1 MALDLVLASQ
11 GGICTSLTPVAVY
24 SLIKVGESL
33 QISRKCGNKPKFYKA
48 QLKMPPPGDL
58 EKPGPNFLPGYPA
71 GFDMASQEDT
81 REGDAKAQLLAEA
94 FQEEGLDAGYW
105 LPKAS
110 QILGIKCREAL
121 QHLQYKDYLRLECE
135 VRHLWEK
142 KALQKLLKITDDKR
156 TAKELQKKHL
166 EKTKLRHKVAK
177 QALKDLK
184 EMPNSHSQ
192 DAVREKAETLWQAME
207 IPKEFWPPREKPL
220 ADTLEGIQKQLE
232 QQELSAGRRENIPDT
247 KVLRWASGGLA
258 LQGIYR
264 TSRPEDVLA
273 KREQLLRVPEG
284 LQLIDPEQGSL
295 LERKEFSSSA
305 AESTFT
311 KSMEQL
317 GFSMSISAKA
327 SFLGINLGSG
337 VDQSTSS
344 ESQDT
349 HQSRSE
355 QSYFCTTMYQYIPL
369 ASCYFQRHQLLLS
382 DVALQELQDME
393 QLLSF
398 TQEDKAALLDRC
410 ERFFSRFGSH
420 VNQGPLHFGGIFWWK
435 ASTVGFQAEQREEM
449 KRQTCEALNSFVGAS
464 WGSFGASAAG
474 ALDVSKSSSNASIL
488 GRARESSHTAIQLSV
503 VNTGGPPDTAS
514 LPQWKTGL
522 VSDNT
527 TWCVIDRGFEL
538 IPVWDII
545 LYNHRGDF
553 KFVGQM
559 SRALRNAYKQLTNQ
573 SVGIIFGKEIEI
585 AVQEARDFMR
595 TVKAWE
601 VTVDERKLLMLMEL
615 KDDLNAKTRN
625 PSVWIN
631 VCLSDKALQD
641 FLVNTVRSCQE
652 SPPENTSSIK
662 VMLRSLLDPHIYSVK
677 DFPEASF
684 IIKWIFQTEHALPRP
699 LEVSE
704 LRELIQ
710 TLKQMKEH
718 IHAVT
723 YAPGSSASAIHEAKI
738 EATMSSSL
746 AISSFL
752 QSLQEQAQKDMEL
765 LVLLIATSTGY
776 QVESSTFQHLLGH
789 PEIQYMAKE
798 MEVALEEYV
807 NLKEQDADR
816 AEAFLLL
823 TGLTVTPERQEL
835 SPEQKRER
843 LVFMEDHME
852 GLWSPRIKNL
862 LQNHS
867 GDEDWERLERDLHSL
882 ISGCLDD
889 KCDQQRMQNIVSDL
903 KDTFPTPEPSSQSQ
917 SKSDSGQSK
926 ANETIANQEFLQLLK
941 RLGLESH
948 YPRKMEMGVF
958 HTICKTSL
966 QDSQPSKD
974 TELPLYYLQKL
985 LTVDYQVRYLTC
997 WDDSNPKLAP
1007 LPQTKAIE
1015 HQQSD
1020 SFEQFF
1026 DDLEEAAPEHAN
1038 REGPVHP
1045 MDLQMAIF
1053 HCADDFLRQTLAT
1066 KLAFCQLALP
1076 LLVPN
1081 PCTSDIEFPLYALSQ
1096 IQRSWKEAGK
1106 SGKQA
1111 GTRNYTNKL
1120 IFQAQTPIVSFI
1132 RIGSSASS
1140 SKSQLL
1146 NALLSRRKHDTFFH
1160 RHCRGS
1166 TREHLLMEG
1175 VVEIAWYCPRGSPDD
1190 TFECCVAFCN
1200 LHGDARDH
1208 GAQLQFLQEISAV
1221 NVALVSDSE
1230 HMDSRGKELLQGL
1243 WQSQRPLVCLLTEK
1257 ENIAAR
1263 QASKNIKIGIKNRN
1277 EAELMDQL
1285 TKTIGN
1291 LLEGSNVRFS
1301 LEACMDKAHQHGFVV
1316 DADQP
1321 ACVTAKAKAKELVD
1335 LLKKEKLSEIK
1346 SQLLPLQGKL
1356 WYQWCKK
1363 DKELTRLQEKR
1374 NKSIEHH
1381 RSQIENEKKAIRRKQ
1396 LDQAFPL
1403 NPLMKSFLGFLQAQ
1417 PADTKKYFLQ
1427 WMKVFMDELSC
1438 GRLEELRRDYHEVWS
1453 EILARKKGIINP
1465 RMNSEFLS
1473 RLDALSDEIN
1483 NSSIGLEHL
1492 LREVGQIYEA
1502 LDSMKTKNYNF
1513 FKLPKIA
1520 AELMVSGYPVELMDG
1535 DASYLP
1541 LRWVGAI
1548 FDRLIER
1555 LGDKRVFVLS
1565 VLGIQSTGKSTL
1577 LNAMFGLQFNVSA
1590 GRCTRGAFMQLIP
1603 VGEEL
1608 QQDLGF
1614 DFVLVVDT
1622 EGLRAIEVAN
1632 KQSLNH
1638 DNELATFVIGV
1649 GNLTVINIF
1658 GENPSEMQDV
1668 LQIAVQAFLR
1678 MKKVNL
1684 SPGCLFVH
1692 QNVGEAT
1699 AKEKNMEGQ
1708 RRLQEK
1714 LDEMTVVAAQ
1724 QEFCDISSFSDVIGF
1739 DVNTHIHYF
1748 AHLWEG
1754 NPPMAPP
1761 NPTYSQNVQQLK
1773 SKILQAAQQQS
1784 QRSILRLS
1792 GLKDRIGDLWNALLN
1807 ENFVFSFKNSLEIA
1821 AYRKLESA
1829 FCQWTWR
1836 LRSHILDVQMRLENK
1851 IRNGDLQNVTREQL
1865 EGLVQETSDGI
1876 EKEVEKYFREDKDH
1890 EILVQWKSSTELKLK
1905 ELKETLLHET
1915 KKKCENLLELQK
1927 EQSKLHARKLQ
1938 YEDELLRRSR
1948 ELAVTVKGKSLSERE
1963 LRDNFTL
1970 LWNKWIAEVSNAAP
1984 PPERVNIDAE
1994 IEDALLEHFKEPGF
2008 PERMRSFHKGRGFS
2022 FDMKKH
2028 IMKTKY
2034 YRYLPDRWSISNADV
2049 INMQHITDNIIASV
2063 RANIDKKEQ
2072 EKRDYSRSFIHE
2084 ILNEVQEGVNS
2095 VPSDAKCTFNREY
2108 SIELSL
2114 YLCKMAAERF
2124 KAMREAFQK
2133 ANDPVLYLS
2142 SKREDFFQCFQIS
2155 CQGATSITTF
2165 AGFLCDKIEP
2175 AFRQAVYERT
2185 AKDIAE
2191 DMQGK
2196 LPDFRGNRAN
2206 LEVSILRYLA
2216 EKENFEYFKQYLKF
2230 PKTFFQSYIERRVKS
2245 HCLDESGRLK
2255 KFLDFSLNHL
2265 YQNILSAV
2273 SLSTQTVK
2281 DRKDR
2286 EGKISLW
2293 LDEFC
2298 RELREVISLPRSDLK
2313 GIEHQ
2318 EVTDIEFLSSALADN
2333 LRNLRD
2339 RLMTEFAGADMSSFS
2354 TQPHTILAEH
2364 FSGCWEQCPFCGA
2377 VCTNTMQGHDGDH
2390 QLIFHRPQ
2398 GVNGWRWIGT
2408 GQLIIDICSSLVASN
2423 CHFVIGDEVSYPY
2436 KTYRDAGP
2444 PYSTW
2449 NILPDSSMQ
2458 AYWKWFVSHFKTQL
2472 EALYNQKF
2480 QGRGE
2485 IPEAWRRITKQE
2497 ALSELDKR

>member
-1 MALDLVLASQ
+1 
-11 GGICTSLTPVAVY
+11 
-24 SLIKVGESL
+24 
-33 QISRKCGNKPKFYKA
+33 
-48 QLKMPPPGDL
+48 
-58 EKPGPNFLPGYPA
+58 
-71 GFDMASQEDT
+71 MASQEDT

-94 FQEEGLDAGYW
+94 FQEEGLDPGYW

-121 QHLQYKDYLRLECE
+121 QHLAYEDYLKLECE
-135 VRHLWEK
+135 VRHCWEK
-142 KALQKLLKITDDKR
+142 KALQKLMKITDDK
-156 TAKELQKKHL
+156 TCEELQKHDV
-166 EKTKLRHKVAK
+166 EKTKERQEVAR
-177 QALKDLK
+177 QAMKDLT
-184 EMPNSHSQ
+184 EMLNSRSHSQ
-192 DAVREKAETLWQAME
+192 DAVKEKAETLWQAME
-207 IPKEFWPPREKPL
+207 ILKEFWPPREKPL

-232 QQELSAGRRENIPDT
+232 QQELSAGRRENIPDMEM
-247 KVLRWASGGLA
+247 LRRASGGRA

-284 LQLIDPEQGSL
+284 FQLIDPEQGSL

-317 GFSMSISAKA
+317 GFSMSVSAKA

-337 VDQSTSS
+337 VDQGTSS
-344 ESQDT
+344 QSQDT

-514 LPQWKTGL
+514 FPQWKMGL
-522 VSDNT
+522 LSDNT

-538 IPVWDII
+538 IPVWDVIMR
-545 LYNHRGDF
+545 NHSGDF
-553 KFVGQM
+553 KSVGQM
-559 SRALRNAYKQLTNQ
+559 SRALRDAYKELTNQ
-573 SVGIIFGKEIEI
+573 SVGTTFGEEIEI
-585 AVQEARDFMR
+585 AVQEARDFLG
-595 TVKAWE
+595 TVKTWE
-601 VTVDERKLLMLMEL
+601 VAVDERKLLMLMKL

-641 FLVNTVRSCQE
+641 FLVNTVWSCQE

-684 IIKWIFQTEHALPRP
+684 IMQWIFQTEHALPKSP
-699 LEVSE
+699 KVSE
-704 LRELIQ
+704 LGDLIK

-723 YAPGSSASAIHEAKI
+723 YAPGSSASAIHEAKKK
-738 EATMSSSL
+738 ATLTSSL
-746 AISSFL
+746 AIYSFL

-798 MEVALEEYV
+798 MEVAVEEYV
-807 NLKEQDADR
+807 NLKERDADR

-823 TGLTVTPERQEL
+823 TGLTVTPKRQEL

-843 LVFMEDHME
+843 LDFMEDHMK

-862 LQNHS
+862 LQKHR
-867 GDEDWERLERDLHSL
+867 GDKNWERLEQDLCSL
-882 ISGCLDD
+882 ISGCLDGKWD
-889 KCDQQRMQNIVSDL
+889 EQKMQNIVSDL
-903 KDTFPTPEPSSQSQ
+903 EDTFPTPEPPRQSKPKSDSSQS
-917 SKSDSGQSK
+917 KP
-926 ANETIANQEFLQLLK
+926 NEAIANQAFLQLLK

-948 YPRKMEMGVF
+948 YPRKMGMGDF

-997 WDDSNPKLAP
+997 WDDSNPKFAP
-1007 LPQTKAIE
+1007 VPQTTEQKDQ
-1015 HQQSD
+1015 HSD
-1020 SFEQFF
+1020 SFENFL
-1026 DDLEEAAPEHAN
+1026 DNLTKAAPEHAS
-1038 REGPVHP
+1038 RDGHVHP

-1081 PCTSDIEFPLYALSQ
+1081 PCTLHIEFPLYALSQ

-1111 GTRNYTNKL
+1111 GTRNYNNKL

-1166 TREHLLMEG
+1166 TRERLLMEG

-1221 NVALVSDSE
+1221 NVALVSDLE

-1257 ENIAAR
+1257 ENIASG
-1263 QASKNIKIGIKNRN
+1263 QGSKNLTIGIKNRN

-1285 TKTIGN
+1285 TETIGN
-1291 LLEGSNVRFS
+1291 LLEGSNPHFS
-1301 LEACMDKAHQHGFVV
+1301 LDTCVDKARQHGFIV

-1363 DKELTRLQEKR
+1363 DKELTRLQEKG

-1381 RSQIENEKKAIRRKQ
+1381 RSQIESEKKAIREKQ

-1403 NPLMKSFLGFLQAQ
+1403 NPLMKSFLSFLQAK

-1438 GRLEELRRDYHEVWS
+1438 GRLEELRRDYHELWS
-1453 EILARKKGIINP
+1453 EILAQKKNKEKTSVNAQCL
-1465 RMNSEFLS
+1465 RH
-1473 RLDALSDEIN
+1473 LDALSDEISD
-1483 NSSIGLEHL
+1483 SSISLGHL

-1502 LDSMKTKNYNF
+1502 LESVKTNIYNSV
-1513 FKLPKIA
+1513 KLPEVA
-1520 AELMVSGYPVELMDG
+1520 AELMVSGYAMELMDG

-1548 FDRLIER
+1548 FDSLIER

-1684 SPGCLFVH
+1684 SPSCLFVH

-1699 AKEKNMEGQ
+1699 AKEQNMEGQ

-1724 QEFCDISSFSDVIGF
+1724 QEFCDISSFGDVIGF
-1739 DVNTHIHYF
+1739 DVKTHIHYF

-1773 SKILQAAQQQS
+1773 SKILQAAKDS
-1784 QRSILRLS
+1784 QGSILRLS
-1792 GLKDRIGDLWNALLN
+1792 GLKVRIADLWNALLN

-1829 FCQWTWR
+1829 FSQWTWR

-1865 EGLVQETSDGI
+1865 EGLVQETSDAI
-1876 EKEVEKYFREDKDH
+1876 EKEVEKYFREDNDH
-1890 EILVQWKSSTELKLK
+1890 ETVVQWKSSTELKLK

-1927 EQSKLHARKLQ
+1927 EQRKLDARKLQ

-1970 LWNKWIAEVSNAAP
+1970 LWNEWIAEVSNAAP

-1994 IEDALLEHFKEPGF
+1994 IEDVLLEQFKEPGF
-2008 PERMRSFHKGRGFS
+2008 HERIRSFHKGRGFS
-2022 FDMKKH
+2022 FDKEKH
-2028 IMKTKY
+2028 ITKKKY
-2034 YRYLPDRWSISNADV
+2034 FGIIPDPRSISNADV
-2049 INMQHITDNIIASV
+2049 INFQHITDNITASV
-2063 RANIDKKEQ
+2063 NANIDKKEQ

-2084 ILNEVQEGVNS
+2084 ILNEVQDGVNS

-2124 KAMREAFQK
+2124 KAMHEAFQK
-2133 ANDPVLYLS
+2133 ANDPVVYLS

-2175 AFRQAVYERT
+2175 ALRQAVYERT

-2191 DMQGK
+2191 DMQGRF
-2196 LPDFRGNRAN
+2196 PDFRGNRAT

-2216 EKENFEYFKQYLKF
+2216 EEENFEYFKQYLMF
-2230 PKTFFQSYIERRVKS
+2230 PKEFFQRYIERRVKS
-2245 HCLDESGRLK
+2245 HCLDGSRRLE
-2255 KFLDFSLNHL
+2255 KFLDSSLNL
-2265 YQNILSAV
+2265 LFGNILSAV
-2273 SLSTQTVK
+2273 SLSTLTVK

-2286 EGKISLW
+2286 EDKVSLW

-2318 EVTDIEFLSSALADN
+2318 EVTDIEFLSSVMAEAVEDLGK
-2333 LRNLRD
+2333 
-2339 RLMTEFAGADMSSFS
+2339 RLKKEFAGADMSSFS

-2390 QLIFHRPQ
+2390 QLIFHRPEALA
-2398 GVNGWRWIGT
+2398 GWRWHGT
-2408 GQLIIDICSSLVASN
+2408 DHLSIDICSSDVASD
-2423 CHFVIGDEVSYPY
+2423 CSFVIDGNVSIPF

-2449 NILPDSSMQ
+2449 NILPDPSMQ
-2458 AYWKWFVSHFKTQL
+2458 AYWKWFVSHFQTEL
-2472 EALYNQKF
+2472 EALYNRKF
-2480 QGRGE
+2480 QGKGE

-2497 ALSELDKR
+2497 ALAELERH

>member
-1 MALDLVLASQ
+1 
-11 GGICTSLTPVAVY
+11 
-24 SLIKVGESL
+24 
-33 QISRKCGNKPKFYKA
+33 
-48 QLKMPPPGDL
+48 
-58 EKPGPNFLPGYPA
+58 
-71 GFDMASQEDT
+71 MASQEDT
-81 REGDAKAQLLAEA
+81 QEGDAKAQLAKA
-94 FQEEGLDAGYW
+94 FQKEGLDAGYW
-105 LPKAS
+105 VPKVL
-110 QILGIKCREAL
+110 QNLGIKCREAL
-121 QHLQYKDYLRLECE
+121 QHLEYKDYLKLECAA
-135 VRHLWEK
+135 RHPWEK
-142 KALQKLLKITDDKR
+142 KALQKLLKIKDDK
-156 TAKELQKKHL
+156 TTTEEVQKEHL
-166 EKTKLRHKVAK
+166 EKTKQRQEVAK
-177 QALKDLK
+177 QALNDLT
-184 EMPNSHSQ
+184 EMLKSHSQ
-192 DAVREKAETLWQAME
+192 DALREKAETLWKAME
-207 IPKEFWPPREKPL
+207 IPKEFWPSPKKPL
-220 ADTLEGIQKQLE
+220 ADMLESIHKQLE
-232 QQELSAGRRENIPDT
+232 QQELSAGRTEHIPDT
-247 KVLRWASGGLA
+247 EVLSRASGGLA

-284 LQLIDPEQGSL
+284 FQLSGPEQGSL

-305 AESTFT
+305 AESNFT

-317 GFSMSISAKA
+317 GFSISVSAKA
-327 SFLGINLGSG
+327 AFWVVCLESG
-337 VDQSTSS
+337 VNHSSSSQS
-344 ESQDT
+344 QNI
-349 HQSRSE
+349 HQSHSE
-355 QSYFCTTMYQYIPL
+355 QSYFCTTKYQYIPL
-369 ASCYFQRHQLLLS
+369 ASCYFQRHQLRLS
-382 DVALQELQDME
+382 DAALQELQDME

-398 TQEDKAALLDRC
+398 TEEEDSPTLLKMC
-410 ERFFSRFGSH
+410 ENFFNRFGSH
-420 VNQGPLHFGGIFWWK
+420 INQGPLHFGGIFWWK
-435 ASTVGFQAEQREEM
+435 ASTEGFRAEQREEM
-449 KRQTCEALNSFVGAS
+449 KRQTSEALNNFVRAS
-464 WGSFGASAAG
+464 WGGFGASVG
-474 ALDVSKSSSNASIL
+474 GTLDVSKSSSKASIQ
-488 GRARESSHTAIQLSV
+488 GRAGESSHTAIQLYV

-538 IPVWDII
+538 IPVWDVIRC
-545 LYNHRGDF
+545 NHSRDF
-553 KFVGQM
+553 KSVSQM
-559 SRALRNAYKQLTNQ
+559 SRALRAAYKALTNQ
-573 SVGIIFGKEIEI
+573 SVGTIFGEELDS
-585 AVQEARDFMR
+585 AVQEARDFMA
-595 TVKAWE
+595 TVKSWE

-615 KDDLNAKTRN
+615 KEGLHAKTKN

-631 VCLSDKALQD
+631 VCLSDKGLQD

-652 SPPENTSSIK
+652 SPPENTTSIK

-684 IIKWIFQTEHALPRP
+684 IMQWIFQTEQQLPRP
-699 LEVSE
+699 PKVSE
-704 LRELIQ
+704 LEELIK
-710 TLKQMKEH
+710 TLQQMKEH

-723 YAPGSSASAIHEAKI
+723 YAPGSSASAVHEAKI
-738 EATMSSSL
+738 EATLTTSL
-746 AISSFL
+746 AIYSLL
-752 QSLQEQAQKDMEL
+752 QSLQERAEKDMEL

-776 QVESSTFQHLLGH
+776 DVESSAFPHLLGH

-798 MEVALEEYV
+798 MEAAHEEYV

-816 AEAFLLL
+816 AEASLLL
-823 TGLTVTPERQEL
+823 TGLSVTPESQEL

-843 LVFMEDHME
+843 LVFMEDHMQ
-852 GLWSPRIKNL
+852 GLWSTRIKNL
-862 LQNHS
+862 LQKHS
-867 GDEDWERLERDLHSL
+867 GGEDWERLEQDLHSL
-882 ISGCLDD
+882 IRGCLDEKWD
-889 KCDQQRMQNIVSDL
+889 EQRVENILRDMEE
-903 KDTFPTPEPSSQSQ
+903 TFPPPELPSQSQ
-917 SKSDSGQSK
+917 SKSNGSESQ
-926 ANETIANQEFLQLLK
+926 ANEAIANQEFLQLLK
-941 RLGLESH
+941 RLGLKSH
-948 YPRKMEMGVF
+948 YPRKMGMGNF
-958 HTICKTSL
+958 RTICKTSL

-974 TELPLYYLQKL
+974 KELPFYFLQKL

-997 WDDSNPKLAP
+997 WDENNAGLAAV
-1007 LPQTKAIE
+1007 PQMTE
-1015 HQQSD
+1015 QEDEPSD
-1020 SFEQFF
+1020 SFENFLDNF
-1026 DDLEEAAPEHAN
+1026 TEAVPEPGS
-1038 REGPVHP
+1038 RDSRVHP

-1053 HCADDFLRQTLAT
+1053 HCADDFLRQSLAT

-1081 PCTSDIEFPLYALSQ
+1081 PCTSQIEFPLYALSQ
-1096 IQRSWKEAGK
+1096 IQRSWKEADK

-1111 GTRNYTNKL
+1111 RTKSYNNKL
-1120 IFQAQTPIVSFI
+1120 IFQVQTPIVSFI

-1146 NALLSRRKHDTFFH
+1146 NALLSKRKHDTFFH

-1166 TREHLLMEG
+1166 TRERLLMEG
-1175 VVEIAWYCPRGSPDD
+1175 VVEITWYCPRGSPDD

-1230 HMDSRGKELLQGL
+1230 HMDNRGKKLLQGL
-1243 WQSQRPLVCLLTEK
+1243 WQSQSPLVCLLTEK
-1257 ENIAAR
+1257 ENVAAG
-1263 QASKNIKIGIKNRN
+1263 QASKNITIGIKNRN
-1277 EAELMDQL
+1277 EAELMVQL

-1291 LLEGSNVRFS
+1291 LLEGSNPCFS
-1301 LEACMDKAHQHGFVV
+1301 LDACLDKAHQHGFIV

-1321 ACVTAKAKAKELVD
+1321 ACVTAKAKAKKLVE

-1381 RSQIENEKKAIRRKQ
+1381 RSQIEYEKKALRRKQ
-1396 LDQAFPL
+1396 LEQAFPL

-1417 PADTKKYFLQ
+1417 PADTKKYFLH

-1438 GRLEELRRDYHEVWS
+1438 GRLEELRRDYHELWS
-1453 EILARKKGIINP
+1453 EVLARKKSKKKP
-1465 RMNSEFLS
+1465 SMEAQLQS
-1473 RLDALSDEIN
+1473 RLNALSDEIN
-1483 NSSIGLEHL
+1483 DSSIGLEHV

-1502 LDSMKTKNYNF
+1502 LQLMKTKNYNF
-1513 FKLPKIA
+1513 VKLPEIA
-1520 AELMVSGYPVELMDG
+1520 ADLMVSGYPVELMDG

-1548 FDRLIER
+1548 FDSLIER

-1622 EGLRAIEVAN
+1622 EGLRAIEMAN
-1632 KQSLNH
+1632 KHSLNH
-1638 DNELATFVIGV
+1638 DNELATFVIGI

-1684 SPGCLFVH
+1684 SPSCLFVH

-1699 AKEKNMEGQ
+1699 AKEQNMEGQ

-1773 SKILQAAQQQS
+1773 SKILQAAQKQS

-1792 GLKDRIGDLWNALLN
+1792 NLKVRIGDLWNALLN

-1829 FCQWTWR
+1829 FSQWTWR
-1836 LRSHILDVQMRLENK
+1836 LRSHVLDMQMRLDNK
-1851 IRNGDLQNVTREQL
+1851 IRNGDLQNVTREYL
-1865 EGLVQETSDGI
+1865 EGQVQETSDAI
-1876 EKEVEKYFREDKDH
+1876 EKEVEKYFREDKDR
-1890 EILVQWKSSTELKLK
+1890 ETLVQWKSSTELKLK
-1905 ELKETLLHET
+1905 ELKEALLLET
-1915 KKKCENLLELQK
+1915 KKKCENLIELQK
-1927 EQSKLHARKLQ
+1927 EQSKLDARKVQ

-1948 ELAVTVKGKSLSERE
+1948 ELAVTLKGKSLSERE
-1963 LRDNFTL
+1963 LKDSFTSV
-1970 LWNKWIAEVSNAAP
+1970 WNNWIAEVSRAGCPQEPVDIN
-1984 PPERVNIDAE
+1984 AE
-1994 IEDALLEHFKEPGF
+1994 IEDVLLEHFKEPGLHD
-2008 PERMRSFHKGRGFS
+2008 RIRSSPKGRGFS
-2022 FDMKKH
+2022 FDTEKHVMKK
-2028 IMKTKY
+2028 KY
-2034 YRYLPDRWSISNADV
+2034 FGFFQDPRSISNADV
-2049 INMQHITDNIIASV
+2049 ISLQHITDSIIACV

-2072 EKRDYSRSFIHE
+2072 EKRDYSRNFIHE

-2095 VPSDAKCTFNREY
+2095 IPSNAKCTFNREY
-2108 SIELSL
+2108 SIDLSL
-2114 YLCKMAAERF
+2114 YLCRMAAERF
-2124 KAMREAFQK
+2124 KVMHEAFQK
-2133 ANDPVLYLS
+2133 ANDPVVYLN
-2142 SKREDFFQCFQIS
+2142 SKRENFFQCFQIS

-2165 AGFLCDKIEP
+2165 AVFLCDKIEP
-2175 AFRQAVYERT
+2175 ALHRAVYERT
-2185 AKDIAE
+2185 AKAIAE

-2196 LPDFRGNRAN
+2196 FPDFQSNRAN
-2206 LEVSILRYLA
+2206 LEVSLLRYLA
-2216 EKENFEYFKQYLKF
+2216 EQENFEYFKEYLRF
-2230 PKTFFQSYIERRVKS
+2230 PKQFCQSYTETRVRS
-2245 HCLDESGRLK
+2245 YCLDGNRRLE
-2255 KFLDFSLNHL
+2255 KFLDSSLNLL
-2265 YQNILSAV
+2265 YGNILKAV
-2273 SLSTQTVK
+2273 SFSTQIVK

-2286 EGKISLW
+2286 EDKVSLW
-2293 LDEFC
+2293 LDEIC
-2298 RELREVISLPRSDLK
+2298 RELTEVINLPRSDLK

-2318 EVTDIEFLSSALADN
+2318 EVTDIEFLSSVMAEALDDLKN
-2333 LRNLRD
+2333 RLRK
-2339 RLMTEFAGADMSSFS
+2339 EFADADMSSFAR
-2354 TQPHTILAEH
+2354 QPHTILAEH

-2377 VCTNTMQGHDGDH
+2377 VCTNTMRNHDGDH
-2390 QLIFHRPQ
+2390 QLVFHRPQ
-2398 GVNGWRWIGT
+2398 ALT
-2408 GQLIIDICSSLVASN
+2408 GFKWHETNYLVIDICSSLVASD
-2423 CHFVIGDEVSYPY
+2423 CQFRFDGGPWFPY
-2436 KTYRDAGP
+2436 KTYRNAGP
-2444 PYSTW
+2444 PVSTW

-2458 AYWKWFVSHFKTQL
+2458 AYWKWFVSHFRTQL
-2472 EALYNQKF
+2472 EALYNGKF
-2480 QGRGE
+2480 QGKGE
-2485 IPEAWRRITKQE
+2485 IPEAWQRVTKQE

>member
-1 MALDLVLASQ
+1 
-11 GGICTSLTPVAVY
+11 
-24 SLIKVGESL
+24 
-33 QISRKCGNKPKFYKA
+33 
-48 QLKMPPPGDL
+48 
-58 EKPGPNFLPGYPA
+58 
-71 GFDMASQEDT
+71 MASQEDT
-81 REGDAKAQLLAEA
+81 QEGDAKAQLLAEA
-94 FQEEGLDAGYW
+94 FQKEGLDAGYW
-105 LPKAS
+105 LPKVS

-121 QHLQYKDYLRLECE
+121 QHLEYKDYLRLECE
-135 VRHLWEK
+135 VKQPWEK
-142 KALQKLLKITDDKR
+142 KALLKLLKISDDK
-156 TAKELQKKHL
+156 TCEELQTQTS
-166 EKTKLRHKVAK
+166 EKMKQRQEVAK
-177 QALKDLK
+177 RALKDLT
-184 EMPNSHSQ
+184 EMLKSQSHSQ
-192 DAVREKAETLWQAME
+192 DAVRQKAETLWQAME
-207 IPKEFWPPREKPL
+207 IPKEFWPPPEKPL
-220 ADTLEGIQKQLE
+220 ADMLESIQKQLE
-232 QQELSAGRRENIPDT
+232 QQELSAVRRENIPDT
-247 KVLRWASGGLA
+247 EVLRRASGGLA

-264 TSRPEDVLA
+264 TSRAEDVLA
-273 KREQLLRVPEG
+273 KREQLLKVPEG
-284 LQLIDPEQGSL
+284 FQLTGPEQGSL

-305 AESTFT
+305 AESTFI

-317 GFSMSISAKA
+317 GFSMSVSAKA
-327 SFLGINLGSG
+327 AFWGSSLGAG
-337 VDQSTSS
+337 VDYSS
-344 ESQDT
+344 SSQSQDT
-349 HQSRSE
+349 HQSHSE
-355 QSYFCTTMYQYIPL
+355 QSYFCSTKYQYIPL

-382 DVALQELQDME
+382 DAALQELQDME

-398 TQEDKAALLDRC
+398 TQEDKAPLLDRC

-435 ASTVGFQAEQREEM
+435 ALTEGFRAEQREEM
-449 KRQTCEALNSFVGAS
+449 KRQTCEALNAFVGAS
-464 WGSFGASAAG
+464 WSGFGASVAG
-474 ALDVSKSSSNASIL
+474 GLDVSKSSSKASVL
-488 GRARESSHTAIQLSV
+488 ERAGDSSHTAIQLYV

-522 VSDNT
+522 VSNNT

-538 IPVWDII
+538 IPVWDVI
-545 LYNHRGDF
+545 LCNHRGDF
-553 KFVGQM
+553 KSVGQM
-559 SRALRNAYKQLTNQ
+559 STALMTAYKELTNQ
-573 SVGIIFGKEIEI
+573 SIGTIFGKEIEI
-585 AVQEARDFMR
+585 AVQEARDFMG
-595 TVKAWE
+595 TLKNWE
-601 VTVDERKLLMLMEL
+601 VTVDEGKLLMLMEL
-615 KDDLNAKTRN
+615 KDHLNAKTRN

-677 DFPEASF
+677 DFPEASS
-684 IIKWIFQTEHALPRP
+684 IMQWIFQTEHVLPRP
-699 LEVSE
+699 PKVSE
-704 LRELIQ
+704 LGELIK
-710 TLKQMKEH
+710 TLQQMKEH

-723 YAPGSSASAIHEAKI
+723 YAPGSSASAVHDAKI
-738 EATMSSSL
+738 EATQSSSL
-746 AISSFL
+746 AIYSLL
-752 QSLQEQAQKDMEL
+752 QSLQERAQRDMEL

-798 MEVALEEYV
+798 MEAAHEEYV

-823 TGLTVTPERQEL
+823 TGLTVTPESQEL
-835 SPEQKRER
+835 SLEQKRER
-843 LVFMEDHME
+843 LVFMEDHMK

-862 LQNHS
+862 LQKHG
-867 GDEDWERLERDLHSL
+867 GDEDWERLERDLRSL
-882 ISGCLDD
+882 ISGCLDEKWD
-889 KCDQQRMQNIVSDL
+889 EQRMQNILTDL
-903 KDTFPTPEPSSQSQ
+903 EDTFPTPEPPSPSQSKTDSSQSKP
-917 SKSDSGQSK
+917 SEAR
-926 ANETIANQEFLQLLK
+926 ANPEFLQLLK

-948 YPRKMEMGVF
+948 YPRKMGMGDF
-958 HTICKTSL
+958 HTIFKTSL
-966 QDSQPSKD
+966 EDSQPSKD
-974 TELPLYYLQKL
+974 KELPLYFLQKL

-997 WDDSNPKLAP
+997 WDDSNPGLAP
-1007 LPQTKAIE
+1007 DSETTEQE
-1015 HQQSD
+1015 DESSE
-1020 SFEQFF
+1020 SFENFL
-1026 DDLEEAAPEHAN
+1026 DNLTETGPEHGS
-1038 REGPVHP
+1038 RDSHVHP

-1081 PCTSDIEFPLYALSQ
+1081 PCTSHIEFPLYALSQ
-1096 IQRSWKEAGK
+1096 IQRSWKEVEK
-1106 SGKQA
+1106 SGNQS
-1111 GTRNYTNKL
+1111 GTKSYKKL

-1146 NALLSRRKHDTFFH
+1146 NALLSKRKHDTFFH
-1160 RHCRGS
+1160 RQCRGS
-1166 TREHLLMEG
+1166 TTDHLLMEG

-1208 GAQLQFLQEISAV
+1208 GAQLQFLQEVSAV

-1230 HMDSRGKELLQGL
+1230 HMDNRGKELLQSL

-1257 ENIAAR
+1257 ENIAAGR
-1263 QASKNIKIGIKNRN
+1263 SSKNIKIGMKNRN

-1285 TKTIGN
+1285 TKKIGN
-1291 LLEGSNVRFS
+1291 LLEVSNPCFS
-1301 LEACMDKAHQHGFVV
+1301 LDACVDKARQHGFIV
-1316 DADQP
+1316 DVDKP
-1321 ACVTAKAKAKELVD
+1321 TCVTAKAKAKELVD

-1396 LDQAFPL
+1396 LEQAFPL
-1403 NPLMKSFLGFLQAQ
+1403 NPLMKSFLVFLQTQ
-1417 PADTKKYFLQ
+1417 PADTKKYFLH
-1427 WMKVFMDELSC
+1427 WMKVFMSELSC
-1438 GRLEELRRDYHEVWS
+1438 GRLEELRRDYHKLWS
-1453 EILARKKGIINP
+1453 EMLEGKKSKGKTSGNDELK
-1465 RMNSEFLS
+1465 R
-1473 RLDALSDEIN
+1473 RLDSISDELN
-1483 NSSIGLEHL
+1483 DSSISLEHL

-1502 LDSMKTKNYNF
+1502 LDLMNSKNESLV
-1513 FKLPKIA
+1513 KLPEIA
-1520 AELMVSGYPVELMDG
+1520 AELMVLGYPVELMDG

-1548 FDRLIER
+1548 FDSLIER

-1577 LNAMFGLQFNVSA
+1577 LNAMFGLQFNVGA

-1603 VGEEL
+1603 VGQEL

-1622 EGLRAIEVAN
+1622 EGLRAIEMAN

-1684 SPGCLFVH
+1684 SPSCLFVH
-1692 QNVGEAT
+1692 QNVGEIT
-1699 AKEKNMEGQ
+1699 AKEQNMEGQ

-1714 LDEMTVVAAQ
+1714 LDEMTVAAAQ

-1739 DVNTHIHYF
+1739 DVKTHIDYF

-1773 SKILQAAQQQS
+1773 CKILQTAQKQS

-1792 GLKDRIGDLWNALLN
+1792 SLKDRIGDLWNALLN

-1829 FCQWTWR
+1829 FSQWTWK
-1836 LRSHILDVQMRLENK
+1836 LRSHILDLQMRLDNK
-1851 IRNGDLQNVTREQL
+1851 IRNGDMQNVTIKHL
-1865 EGLVQETSDGI
+1865 EGQIQKTSDAI
-1876 EKEVEKYFREDKDH
+1876 EKEVEKYFEEGKDS
-1890 EILVQWKSSTELKLK
+1890 ETLVQWKSSTELKLK
-1905 ELKETLLHET
+1905 ELKETLIKET
-1915 KKKCENLLELQK
+1915 KKKCENLIELQK
-1927 EQSKLHARKLQ
+1927 EQRKLDTRKLE
-1938 YEDELLRRSR
+1938 YEDDLLRRSR
-1948 ELAVTVKGKSLSERE
+1948 ELAVSLKGKSLSERE
-1963 LRDNFTL
+1963 LKDNFTSV
-1970 LWNKWIAEVSNAAP
+1970 WNKWIAEVSRAAR
-1984 PPERVNIDAE
+1984 PPERVDIDAE
-1994 IEDALLEHFKEPGF
+1994 IEDVLLEHFKEPGF
-2008 PERMRSFHKGRGFS
+2008 SERIRSFPKCRGFS
-2022 FDMKKH
+2022 FDIEKH
-2028 IMKTKY
+2028 IMKKKY
-2034 YRYLPDRWSISNADV
+2034 FGIIPLPWSISNADV
-2049 INMQHITDNIIASV
+2049 IKFQHITEKIIATV
-2063 RANIDKKEQ
+2063 KANIDKKEK

-2084 ILNEVQEGVNS
+2084 ILNEVQEVVNS
-2095 VPSDAKCTFNREY
+2095 VPNDEKCTFNREY
-2108 SIELSL
+2108 RTDLSL

-2124 KAMREAFQK
+2124 KAMHKAFQK
-2133 ANDPVLYLS
+2133 ANDPVVYLN

-2165 AGFLCDKIEP
+2165 AVFLCDKIET
-2175 AFRQAVYERT
+2175 ALRQAVYERT
-2185 AKDIAE
+2185 ARDIAE

-2196 LPDFRGNRAN
+2196 LPDFSGNRAN
-2206 LEVSILRYLA
+2206 LEVFILRYLA
-2216 EKENFEYFKQYLKF
+2216 EEENFEYFKQYLKF
-2230 PKTFFQSYIERRVKS
+2230 PREFFQSYIETRVKS
-2245 HCLDESGRLK
+2245 HCLNGNRRLEN
-2255 KFLDFSLNHL
+2255 FLTSSLNLL
-2265 YQNILSAV
+2265 YRKILSAV
-2273 SLSTQTVK
+2273 SSSTQIVK

-2286 EGKISLW
+2286 EDKISLW

-2298 RELREVISLPRSDLK
+2298 RELTEVINLPRSDLK

-2318 EVTDIEFLSSALADN
+2318 EVTDIEFLSSAVAKAVED
-2333 LRNLRD
+2333 LRD
-2339 RLMTEFAGADMSSFS
+2339 RLKKKFADADMRSFS
-2354 TQPHTILAEH
+2354 TQPHTILAKH

-2377 VCTNTMQGHDGDH
+2377 VCTNTIQGHDGNH
-2390 QLIFHRPQ
+2390 QLIFHRPRALM
-2398 GVNGWRWIGT
+2398 GTRWHGT
-2408 GQLIIDICSSLVASN
+2408 DYLVTDICSSLVTTDLIFTFDGSKW
-2423 CHFVIGDEVSYPY
+2423 FPY

-2449 NILPDSSMQ
+2449 NILPDSSTQ
-2458 AYWKWFVSHFKTQL
+2458 AYWKWFVSHFRTQL
-2472 EALYNQKF
+2472 EALYNMKF
-2480 QGRGE
+2480 QGKGE
-2485 IPEAWRRITKQE
+2485 IPEAWQRITKEE
-2497 ALSELDKR
+2497 ALSELEKH

>member
-1 MALDLVLASQ
+1 
-11 GGICTSLTPVAVY
+11 
-24 SLIKVGESL
+24 
-33 QISRKCGNKPKFYKA
+33 
-48 QLKMPPPGDL
+48 
-58 EKPGPNFLPGYPA
+58 
-71 GFDMASQEDT
+71 MASQEDT
-81 REGDAKAQLLAEA
+81 QEREEKAQLLAEA
-94 FQEEGLDAGYW
+94 FQKEGLNAGYW
-105 LPKAS
+105 LPKVS
-110 QILGIKCREAL
+110 QILGIECREAL
-121 QHLQYKDYLRLECE
+121 QHLEYEDYLRLECE
-135 VRHLWEK
+135 VRYRWEK
-142 KALQKLLKITDDKR
+142 KALQKLLKITEEKTTTTDM
-156 TAKELQKKHL
+156 QKKHL
-166 EKTKLRHKVAK
+166 ENKKQRQEVAK
-177 QALKDLK
+177 QALKDLT
-184 EMPNSHSQ
+184 EMHNSQSHSQ
-192 DAVREKAETLWQAME
+192 DAVRHKAETLWQAME
-207 IPKEFWPPREKPL
+207 IPKEFWPPPEKPL
-220 ADTLEGIQKQLE
+220 ADMLESMQKQLE
-232 QQELSAGRRENIPDT
+232 QQELSAVRRENIPDT
-247 KVLRWASGGLA
+247 EVLRRASGGLA

-273 KREQLLRVPEG
+273 KREQLLKVPEG
-284 LQLIDPEQGSL
+284 FQLTGPEQGLL
-295 LERKEFSSSA
+295 LEGKEFSSSA

-317 GFSMSISAKA
+317 GFSMSVSAKA
-327 SFLGINLGSG
+327 VSWVTNLGSG
-337 VDQSTSS
+337 KDHSISS
-344 ESQDT
+344 QSQDT
-349 HQSRSE
+349 NQSHSE
-355 QSYFCTTMYQYIPL
+355 QSYFCSTKYQYIPL
-369 ASCYFQRHQLLLS
+369 ASCHFQRHQLLLS
-382 DVALQELQDME
+382 DAALQELQDME

-398 TQEDKAALLDRC
+398 TQEDKALLLDRC

-435 ASTVGFQAEQREEM
+435 ASTEGFRAEQREEIKLQM
-449 KRQTCEALNSFVGAS
+449 SKALNRYVRAS
-464 WGSFGASAAG
+464 RGGFRASAVR
-474 ALDVSKSSSNASIL
+474 ALDVPKSNSKPSVL
-488 GRARESSHTAIQLSV
+488 GRAGESSHTTILLYV

-514 LPQWKTGL
+514 LPQWRTGL

-538 IPVWDII
+538 IPVWEII
-545 LYNHRGDF
+545 LCNHRGDF
-553 KFVGQM
+553 KSVGQM
-559 SRALRNAYKQLTNQ
+559 SRALRAAYKELTNQ
-573 SVGIIFGKEIEI
+573 RVRTTFGEEIEI
-585 AVQEARDFMR
+585 AVQEARDFMG

-631 VCLSDKALQD
+631 MCLSDKALQD
-641 FLVNTVRSCQE
+641 FLVNTVHSCQE

-677 DFPEASF
+677 DFPEASS
-684 IIKWIFQTEHALPRP
+684 IMQWISQTEHALPESP
-699 LEVSE
+699 KVSE
-704 LRELIQ
+704 LGELIK
-710 TLKQMKEH
+710 TLQQMKEH

-723 YAPGSSASAIHEAKI
+723 YAPGSSAYAVHDAKI
-738 EATMSSSL
+738 EATQTSSL
-746 AISSFL
+746 AIYSLL
-752 QSLQEQAQKDMEL
+752 QSLQERAQKDMEL

-776 QVESSTFQHLLGH
+776 QVESSSFQHLLGH

-798 MEVALEEYV
+798 MEAAHEEYV
-807 NLKEQDADR
+807 NLKKQDANR

-835 SPEQKRER
+835 SLEQKRER
-843 LVFMEDHME
+843 LVFMEGHMK
-852 GLWSPRIKNL
+852 GTWSPRIKNL
-862 LQNHS
+862 LQKHS
-867 GDEDWERLERDLHSL
+867 GDEDWERLERDLRSL
-882 ISGCLDD
+882 ISGSLDEKWD
-889 KCDQQRMQNIVSDL
+889 KQRMQNILSDL
-903 KDTFPTPEPSSQSQ
+903 EHSFPTTEPPNQSK
-917 SKSDSGQSK
+917 SKSDSSQSK
-926 ANETIANQEFLQLLK
+926 ANEAIANQEFLQLLK

-948 YPRKMEMGVF
+948 YPRKMGMPNF
-958 HTICKTSL
+958 HTICKTAL
-966 QDSQPSKD
+966 KDTQPSQD
-974 TELPLYYLQKL
+974 TELPCYFLQKL

-997 WDDSNPKLAP
+997 WDKSNPGLAP
-1007 LPQTKAIE
+1007 KPQTREKE
-1015 HQQSD
+1015 DKPSD
-1020 SFEQFF
+1020 PFEEFL
-1026 DDLEEAAPEHAN
+1026 DNLTEAAPEPVSRDGH
-1038 REGPVHP
+1038 VHP

-1081 PCTSDIEFPLYALSQ
+1081 PCTSHIEFPLYALSQ
-1096 IQRSWKEAGK
+1096 IQRTWKEAGK
-1106 SGKQA
+1106 SGNQS
-1111 GTRNYTNKL
+1111 GTKSYNNKL

-1166 TREHLLMEG
+1166 TRERLLMEG

-1190 TFECCVAFCN
+1190 TFECCMAFCN

-1221 NVALVSDSE
+1221 NVALVSDLE
-1230 HMDSRGKELLQGL
+1230 HMDRKKKEILQGL
-1243 WQSQRPLVCLLTEK
+1243 WKSQRPLVCLLTEK
-1257 ENIAAR
+1257 ENVAAGR
-1263 QASKNIKIGIKNRN
+1263 SSKTTVIGIKNRN

-1285 TKTIGN
+1285 TKAIGS
-1291 LLEGSNVRFS
+1291 LLEGSNPCFS
-1301 LEACMDKAHQHGFVV
+1301 LETCVDKARQHGFVV
-1316 DADQP
+1316 DVDQP
-1321 ACVTAKAKAKELVD
+1321 SCLTAKAKAKELVD
-1335 LLKKEKLSEIK
+1335 LLKKNKLSEIK

-1356 WYQWCKK
+1356 WNEWCKK
-1363 DKELTRLQEKR
+1363 DKELTRLQEKG

-1381 RSQIENEKKAIRRKQ
+1381 RSQIENEKKSIRRKQ
-1396 LDQAFPL
+1396 FDQAFPL
-1403 NPLMKSFLGFLQAQ
+1403 NPLMKSFLGFLQTQ

-1427 WMKVFMDELSC
+1427 WMKVFMDKLSC
-1438 GRLEELRRDYHEVWS
+1438 GPLEKLRSDYHEVWF
-1453 EILARKKGIINP
+1453 EIQSRKKSKEKC
-1465 RMNSEFLS
+1465 RVNSDLVS

-1492 LREVGQIYEA
+1492 LREAGQIYEA
-1502 LDSMKTKNYNF
+1502 LQLMKTKNYNF
-1513 FKLPKIA
+1513 SKLPEIA
-1520 AELMVSGYPVELMDG
+1520 AELMVLGYPVELMDG

-1541 LRWVGAI
+1541 LCWVGAI
-1548 FDRLIER
+1548 FDSLIER

-1603 VGEEL
+1603 VGQEL

-1622 EGLRAIEVAN
+1622 EGLRAIEMAN

-1649 GNLTVINIF
+1649 GNLTVINVF

-1684 SPGCLFVH
+1684 SPSCIFVH
-1692 QNVGEAT
+1692 QNVGEIT
-1699 AKEKNMEGQ
+1699 AREQNMEG
-1708 RRLQEK
+1708 RRHFQEK

-1724 QEFCDISSFSDVIGF
+1724 QEFCDVSSFSDVICF
-1739 DVNTHIHYF
+1739 DVNTHILYF
-1748 AHLWEG
+1748 SHLWEG

-1773 SKILQAAQQQS
+1773 SKILQAAQKQL
-1784 QRSILRLS
+1784 QRRILRLS
-1792 GLKDRIGDLWNALLN
+1792 SLKDRIGDLWNALLN

-1829 FCQWTWR
+1829 FSQWTWK
-1836 LRSHILDVQMRLENK
+1836 LRSHVLDVQMRLDNK
-1851 IRNGDLQNVTREQL
+1851 IRNGDLQNVTRKQL
-1865 EGLVQETSDGI
+1865 EGLVQETSDDI
-1876 EKEVEKYFREDKDH
+1876 EKEVEKYFREDQDH

-1905 ELKETLLHET
+1905 ELKETLINET
-1915 KKKCENLLELQK
+1915 KKKCENLIELQK
-1927 EQSKLHARKLQ
+1927 EQRKLDARNLQ

-1948 ELAVTVKGKSLSERE
+1948 ELAVSLKGKSLSERE
-1963 LRDNFTL
+1963 LRDNFTFV
-1970 LWNKWIAEVSNAAP
+1970 WNKWIAEVSRAAP
-1984 PPERVNIDAE
+1984 PPEQVDIDVE
-1994 IEDALLEHFKEPGF
+1994 IEDVLLGHFKEPGF
-2008 PERMRSFHKGRGFS
+2008 HERIRSFSRGRGFS
-2022 FDMKKH
+2022 FDTDKH
-2028 IMKTKY
+2028 ISKTKY
-2034 YRYLPDRWSISNADV
+2034 FGFIPDPRSFFSADV
-2049 INMQHITDNIIASV
+2049 IDFQHITENIIASV
-2063 RANIDKKEQ
+2063 MAGIDKREQ

-2095 VPSDAKCTFNREY
+2095 VPSHAKCTFNREY
-2108 SIELSL
+2108 SIDLSL

-2124 KAMREAFQK
+2124 KAMHEAFLK
-2133 ANDPVLYLS
+2133 ANDPVVYLN
-2142 SKREDFFQCFQIS
+2142 SKREYFFQCFQIS
-2155 CQGATSITTF
+2155 CQGAASVTTF
-2165 AGFLCDKIEP
+2165 AVFLCDKIEP
-2175 AFRQAVYERT
+2175 ALRQAVYERT

-2196 LPDFRGNRAN
+2196 SPDFQGNRAN

-2216 EKENFEYFKQYLKF
+2216 EEENFEYFKQYLKF
-2230 PKTFFQSYIERRVKS
+2230 PKDFFQSYIETRVKS
-2245 HCLDESGRLK
+2245 HCLDGNRRLE
-2255 KFLDFSLNHL
+2255 KFFDSSLNL
-2265 YQNILSAV
+2265 LFRNIWSAV
-2273 SLSTQTVK
+2273 SLSTQIVK

-2286 EGKISLW
+2286 EDKISLW

-2298 RELREVISLPRSDLK
+2298 RELTEVINLPRSDLK

-2318 EVTDIEFLSSALADN
+2318 EVTDIEFLSSAVAKAVED
-2333 LRNLRD
+2333 LRD
-2339 RLMTEFAGADMSSFS
+2339 RLKKKFADADMSSFS

-2398 GVNGWRWIGT
+2398 GVTGWKWIDT
-2408 GQLIIDICSSLVASN
+2408 DHLSIDICSSLVASD
-2423 CHFVIGDEVSYPY
+2423 CEFRYAGSPWIPY

-2444 PYSTW
+2444 PVSTW

-2458 AYWKWFVSHFKTQL
+2458 AYWKWFVSHFRTQL
-2472 EALYNQKF
+2472 EALYNKKF

-2485 IPEAWRRITKQE
+2485 IPEAWQRITKEE
-2497 ALSELDKR
+2497 ALSELEKR

>member
-1 MALDLVLASQ
+1 MALQ
-11 GGICTSLTPVAVY
+11 
-24 SLIKVGESL
+24 
-33 QISRKCGNKPKFYKA
+33 Q
-48 QLKMPPPGDL
+48 
-58 EKPGPNFLPGYPA
+58 
-71 GFDMASQEDT
+71 DT
-81 REGDAKAQLLAEA
+81 QEGDTKAQLLAE
-94 FQEEGLDAGYW
+94 ELEKEGLDAAYW
-105 LPKAS
+105 LPKVM
-110 QILGIKCREAL
+110 QIVGIKCREAL
-121 QHLQYKDYLRLECE
+121 QHLEYKDYIRLECE
-135 VRHLWEK
+135 VQHPWEK
-142 KALQKLLKITDDKR
+142 KALQKLMKITNDKMCE
-156 TAKELQKKHL
+156 ELQKKNS
-166 EKTKLRHKVAK
+166 EKTKQRQEVAK
-177 QALKDLK
+177 QALNDLT
-184 EMPNSHSQ
+184 EMLNSHSHSQ

-207 IPKEFWPPREKPL
+207 IPKEFWPPPKKPL
-220 ADTLEGIQKQLE
+220 ADMLESIQKQLE
-232 QQELSAGRRENIPDT
+232 QQELSAVTMESIPDT
-247 KVLRWASGGLA
+247 ELLQRASGGLA

-264 TSRPEDVLA
+264 SSRPEDVLA

-284 LQLIDPEQGSL
+284 FQLTGLEQGSL

-317 GFSMSISAKA
+317 GFSVSVSAKA
-327 SFLGINLGSG
+327 SFWCVHLGAG
-337 VDQSTSS
+337 VDYSS
-344 ESQDT
+344 SSQSQDT
-349 HQSRSE
+349 HQSCSE
-355 QSYFCTTMYQYIPL
+355 QSYFCTSMYQYIPL
-369 ASCYFQRHQLLLS
+369 ASCYFQRHQLRLS
-382 DVALQELQDME
+382 DAALQELQDME
-393 QLLSF
+393 QLLSV
-398 TQEDKAALLDRC
+398 TQEDKAPLLNRC

-420 VNQGPLHFGGIFWWK
+420 INEGPLHFGGIFWWK
-435 ASTVGFQAEQREEM
+435 ASTEGFRAEHREEM
-449 KRQTCEALNSFVGAS
+449 KQQTSEALNVFVGAS
-464 WGSFGASAAG
+464 WGGFGVSAG
-474 ALDVSKSSSNASIL
+474 ADLDVSKSSSQASVL
-488 GRARESSHTAIQLSV
+488 GRAGESSHTAIRLNV
-503 VNTGGPPDTAS
+503 VNTGGPPDSAS
-514 LPQWKTGL
+514 FHQWKMGL
-522 VSDNT
+522 MSDNR
-527 TWCVIDRGFEL
+527 TWCLIDRGFEL
-538 IPVWDII
+538 IPVWDVI
-545 LYNHRGDF
+545 LYNHSGDF
-553 KFVGQM
+553 KSVGQM
-559 SRALRNAYKQLTNQ
+559 SRALRAAYKELTCQ
-573 SVGIIFGKEIEI
+573 CIGTIFGKEIES
-585 AVQEARDFMR
+585 AVQEARDFLGI
-595 TVKAWE
+595 VKTWE
-601 VTVDERKLLMLMEL
+601 VTVDERKLLMLMEV

-652 SPPENTSSIK
+652 SPPENNSCIK

-684 IIKWIFQTEHALPRP
+684 IMQWIFQTGHPLPRSP
-699 LEVSE
+699 KVSE
-704 LRELIQ
+704 LGELIK
-710 TLKQMKEH
+710 TLQQMKEH

-738 EATMSSSL
+738 EATMTSSL
-746 AISSFL
+746 TIYSLL
-752 QSLQEQAQKDMEL
+752 QSLQEQGQKEMEL

-798 MEVALEEYV
+798 MEAAHEEYV
-807 NLKEQDADR
+807 NLKEQDANR
-816 AEAFLLL
+816 AEASLLL
-823 TGLTVTPERQEL
+823 TGLTVTPESQEL

-843 LVFMEDHME
+843 LVFMEDHMKCS
-852 GLWSPRIKNL
+852 WSTRIKNL
-862 LQNHS
+862 LQKHR
-867 GDEDWERLERDLHSL
+867 GDEDWEKLEHNLHSL
-882 ISGCLDD
+882 ISGCLND
-889 KCDQQRMQNIVSDL
+889 KWDEERMQNILRDME
-903 KDTFPTPEPSSQSQ
+903 DTFPTPELPSQSQ
-917 SKSDSGQSK
+917 SKLDSSQSN
-926 ANETIANQEFLQLLK
+926 ANETTEKKEFLQLLK
-941 RLGLESH
+941 RLGLESR
-948 YPRKMEMGVF
+948 YPRKMGMGDF

-966 QDSQPSKD
+966 QDSQPIQD
-974 TELPLYYLQKL
+974 TELPLYFLQKL
-985 LTVDYQVRYLTC
+985 LTLDYGLRYLTC
-997 WDDSNPKLAP
+997 WDENSPGLAP
-1007 LPQTKAIE
+1007 MSETAEQKDEP
-1015 HQQSD
+1015 SD
-1020 SFEQFF
+1020 FFENFL
-1026 DDLEEAAPEHAN
+1026 DNLKEAATELGGTDGH
-1038 REGPVHP
+1038 VHP

-1081 PCTSDIEFPLYALSQ
+1081 PCTSHIEFPLYALSQ
-1096 IQRSWKEAGK
+1096 IQRSWKEVQK

-1111 GTRNYTNKL
+1111 GGKTYNNIL
-1120 IFQAQTPIVSFI
+1120 IVQAQTPIVSFF

-1166 TREHLLMEG
+1166 TRERLLMEG

-1208 GAQLQFLQEISAV
+1208 GAQLQFLQEISSV
-1221 NVALVSDSE
+1221 NVALVSNLE
-1230 HMDSRGKELLQGL
+1230 HIDSRGKKLLQDL

-1257 ENIAAR
+1257 ENIAAG
-1263 QASKNIKIGIKNRN
+1263 QASKNTTIGIKNRN
-1277 EAELMDQL
+1277 EAELMEQL

-1291 LLEGSNVRFS
+1291 LLKGSNTRFS
-1301 LEACMDKAHQHGFVV
+1301 LDACMDKARQHGFVV

-1381 RSQIENEKKAIRRKQ
+1381 RSQIENEKAELRRKQ
-1396 LDQAFPL
+1396 LEQAFPL
-1403 NPLMKSFLGFLQAQ
+1403 NSLMKSFLVFLQTQ

-1427 WMKVFMDELSC
+1427 WMKVFMSDLSC
-1438 GRLEELRRDYHEVWS
+1438 GRVEELRRDYHSLWS
-1453 EILARKKGIINP
+1453 EILARKKSQEKTSKNAQL
-1465 RMNSEFLS
+1465 LS

-1483 NSSIGLEHL
+1483 DSSISLEHL

-1502 LDSMKTKNYNF
+1502 LELMKTKNYSF
-1513 FKLPKIA
+1513 VKLPEIA
-1520 AELMVSGYPVELMDG
+1520 AELMVMGYPVELMDG

-1548 FDRLIER
+1548 FDSLIER

-1668 LQIAVQAFLR
+1668 LQISVQAFLR

-1684 SPGCLFVH
+1684 SPSCLFVH
-1692 QNVGEAT
+1692 QNVGEIT
-1699 AKEKNMEGQ
+1699 AKEKNMEGR

-1724 QEFCDISSFSDVIGF
+1724 QEFCDVSSFSDVIGF

-1773 SKILQAAQQQS
+1773 SKIFQATQKES
-1784 QRSILRLS
+1784 KRSILRLS
-1792 GLKDRIGDLWNALLN
+1792 SLKDRVGDLWNALLN

-1829 FCQWTWR
+1829 FSQWTWR
-1836 LRSHILDVQMRLENK
+1836 LRSHILDIQRRLDNK
-1851 IRNGDLQNVTREQL
+1851 IRNGDLQTVPREEL
-1865 EGLVQETSDGI
+1865 EGLVQETSDAI
-1876 EKEVEKYFREDKDH
+1876 EKEVEKYFREDKDC
-1890 EILVQWKSSTELKLK
+1890 ETLVQWKLSTELKLK
-1905 ELKETLLHET
+1905 ELKETLLLET
-1915 KKKCENLLELQK
+1915 KKKCENLIELQK
-1927 EQSKLHARKLQ
+1927 EQRKLDARKLE

-1948 ELAVTVKGKSLSERE
+1948 EVAVTLKGKSLSEGE
-1963 LRDNFTL
+1963 LEDNFTL
-1970 LWNKWIAEVSNAAP
+1970 VWNQWIAEVSRDAR
-1984 PPERVNIDAE
+1984 PPEQVDIDTE
-1994 IEDALLEHFKEPGF
+1994 IEDVLLEHFKEPGF
-2008 PERMRSFHKGRGFS
+2008 HERIRSFPKERGFS
-2022 FDMKKH
+2022 FDKEKH
-2028 IMKTKY
+2028 ITKKKY
-2034 YRYLPDRWSISNADV
+2034 FGLISDPRSIANDGVSKLQD
-2049 INMQHITDNIIASV
+2049 ITENIIATV

-2084 ILNEVQEGVNS
+2084 ILNEVRKGVNS
-2095 VPSDAKCTFNREY
+2095 VPSNAKCTFNREY
-2108 SIELSL
+2108 STDLSL

-2124 KAMREAFQK
+2124 KAMHEAFQK
-2133 ANDPVLYLS
+2133 ANDPVVYLR

-2155 CQGATSITTF
+2155 CQGATSITSF
-2165 AGFLCDKIEP
+2165 AGFLCNKIEL
-2175 AFRQAVYERT
+2175 ALRRAIYERT
-2185 AKDIAE
+2185 SKDIAE

-2196 LPDFRGNRAN
+2196 FPDFRGNRAN
-2206 LEVSILRYLA
+2206 LEVSILRHLA
-2216 EKENFEYFKQYLKF
+2216 EQENFEYFKQYLKF
-2230 PKTFFQSYIERRVKS
+2230 PKDFFQKYIETRVKS
-2245 HCLDESGRLK
+2245 YCLDDSRRLQ
-2255 KFLDFSLNHL
+2255 KFLESSLNLL
-2265 YQNILSAV
+2265 YRNILSAV
-2273 SLSTQTVK
+2273 SLSTQIVK

-2286 EGKISLW
+2286 EDKVSLW

-2298 RELREVISLPRSDLK
+2298 RKLTEVISLPRSDLK
-2313 GIEHQ
+2313 GLEHQ
-2318 EVTDIEFLSSALADN
+2318 EVTDIEFLSSVIAKALDE
-2333 LRNLRD
+2333 LRD
-2339 RLMTEFAGADMSSFS
+2339 RLKKEFADADLSSFS
-2354 TQPHTILAEH
+2354 RQPHTILAEH

-2390 QLIFHRPQ
+2390 QVIFHRPQ
-2398 GVNGWRWIGT
+2398 GVTGWKWYGT
-2408 GQLIIDICSSLVASN
+2408 DQLSTGICSSRVASD
-2423 CHFVIGDEVSYPY
+2423 CTFTFDGSQWFPY
-2436 KTYRDAGP
+2436 KTYRNAGP
-2444 PYSTW
+2444 PLSTW
-2449 NILPDSSMQ
+2449 KILPDSSTQ
-2458 AYWKWFVSHFKTQL
+2458 AYWKWFVSHFRTQL
-2472 EALYNQKF
+2472 EALYNKKF

-2485 IPEAWRRITKQE
+2485 IPEAWQRITKQE

>member
-1 MALDLVLASQ
+1 MSA
-11 GGICTSLTPVAVY
+11 
-24 SLIKVGESL
+24 
-33 QISRKCGNKPKFYKA
+33 
-48 QLKMPPPGDL
+48 
-58 EKPGPNFLPGYPA
+58 
-71 GFDMASQEDT
+71 MASKEDT
-81 REGDAKAQLLAEA
+81 QEGDAKAQLLAEA
-94 FQEEGLDAGYW
+94 FQEKGLDAGYW
-105 LPKAS
+105 LPKLS
-110 QILGIKCREAL
+110 QILGIECRESL
-121 QHLQYKDYLRLECE
+121 QHLEYEDYLKLECE

-142 KALQKLLKITDDKR
+142 KALQKLLKIADNKTI
-156 TAKELQKKHL
+156 AKAVQKEHL
-166 EKTKLRHKVAK
+166 EKTKQRQEVAK
-177 QALKDLK
+177 QALKDLT
-184 EMPNSHSQ
+184 EMLNSRSHSQ
-192 DAVREKAETLWQAME
+192 DAVKEKAEKLWQAME
-207 IPKEFWPPREKPL
+207 IPKEFWPPPKKPL
-220 ADTLEGIQKQLE
+220 ADMLEGIQKQLE
-232 QQELSAGRRENIPDT
+232 QQELSAGRRENIPDMEM
-247 KVLRWASGGLA
+247 LRRASGGLA

-273 KREQLLRVPEG
+273 KRDQLLRVPEG
-284 LQLIDPEQGSL
+284 FQLTSPEQGSL
-295 LERKEFSSSA
+295 LEKKEFSSSA

-317 GFSMSISAKA
+317 GFSMSVSAKA
-327 SFLGINLGSG
+327 SFLGTNLGSG
-337 VDQSTSS
+337 VDHSNSSQS
-344 ESQDT
+344 QNT
-349 HQSRSE
+349 HKSRSE
-355 QSYFCTTMYQYIPL
+355 QSYFSTTMYQYIPL

-398 TQEDKAALLDRC
+398 TQEDKAPLLDRC

-420 VNQGPLHFGGIFWWK
+420 VNQGPLHFGGIYWWK
-435 ASTVGFQAEQREEM
+435 ASTEGFRDEQQKEIKE
-449 KRQTCEALNSFVGAS
+449 QTCGALNSLVRKSYGGFVE
-464 WGSFGASAAG
+464 SAAE
-474 ALDVSKSSSNASIL
+474 ALDVSISGSKASVQ
-488 GRARESSHTAIQLSV
+488 GRAGDSSHSTIQLSV
-503 VNTGGPPDTAS
+503 VNKGGPPDTTS

-553 KFVGQM
+553 KSVGQM
-559 SRALRNAYKQLTNQ
+559 SRALMAAYKELTNQ
-573 SVGIIFGKEIEI
+573 SISTIFGKEIDI
-585 AVQEARDFMR
+585 AVQEARDFLG
-595 TVKAWE
+595 TVKTWE
-601 VTVDERKLLMLMEL
+601 VAVDERKLLMLMEL
-615 KDDLNAKTRN
+615 KDDLNAKNRN
-625 PSVWIN
+625 ASVWIN
-631 VCLSDKALQD
+631 VCLSDKGLQD

-652 SPPENTSSIK
+652 SPPENTGSIK
-662 VMLRSLLDPHIYSVK
+662 AMLRSLLDPHIYSVK

-684 IIKWIFQTEHALPRP
+684 IMQWVSRNEHLLPRP
-699 LEVSE
+699 PKVSE
-704 LRELIQ
+704 LGDLIK
-710 TLKQMKEH
+710 TLQQMKEH

-738 EATMSSSL
+738 EATLTSSL
-746 AISSFL
+746 AVYSFL
-752 QSLQEQAQKDMEL
+752 QSLQEEAQKDMEL
-765 LVLLIATSTGY
+765 VVLLIATSTGY

-798 MEVALEEYV
+798 MEAAHEEYV

-816 AEAFLLL
+816 AEASLLL

-843 LVFMEDHME
+843 LDFMEDHMK

-862 LQNHS
+862 LQKHS

-882 ISGCLDD
+882 IGGCLDD
-889 KCDQQRMQNIVSDL
+889 KCDQQRMQNILSDL
-903 KDTFPTPEPSSQSQ
+903 EDTFPTPEPPSHSK
-917 SKSDSGQSK
+917 SKSDSSKSK
-926 ANETIANQEFLQLLK
+926 ANEAIANQEFLQLLK

-948 YPRKMEMGVF
+948 YPRKMGVGNF
-958 HTICKTSL
+958 HTICKISL

-985 LTVDYQVRYLTC
+985 LTVDYQVRHLTC
-997 WDDSNPKLAP
+997 WDDSNRNLAP
-1007 LPQTKAIE
+1007 LPKATGKE
-1015 HQQSD
+1015 HQHSV

-1026 DDLEEAAPEHAN
+1026 DDLEGAAPEHAS
-1038 REGPVHP
+1038 RDGHVHP

-1081 PCTSDIEFPLYALSQ
+1081 PCTSHIEFPLYALSQ

-1106 SGKQA
+1106 SGNQA
-1111 GTRNYTNKL
+1111 GTRNYNNKP
-1120 IFQAQTPIVSFI
+1120 IIQAQTPIVSFI

-1146 NALLSRRKHDTFFH
+1146 NALLSRHKHDTFFH

-1166 TREHLLMEG
+1166 TRERLLMEG

-1221 NVALVSDSE
+1221 NVALVSDLE
-1230 HMDSRGKELLQGL
+1230 HMDSRGKELLQDL
-1243 WQSQRPLVCLLTEK
+1243 LQSQIPLLCLLTEK
-1257 ENIAAR
+1257 ENVAPG
-1263 QASKNIKIGIKNRN
+1263 QATKKIKMGMKNRN

-1285 TKTIGN
+1285 TKIIKD
-1291 LLEGSNVRFS
+1291 LLELGSNPPFS
-1301 LEACMDKAHQHGFVV
+1301 LDSCLVKALQHGFVV

-1381 RSQIENEKKAIRRKQ
+1381 HSQIEYEKKAIRRKQ
-1396 LDQAFPL
+1396 LEEAFPL
-1403 NPLMKSFLGFLQAQ
+1403 NPLMKSFLGFLHVQ

-1438 GRLEELRRDYHEVWS
+1438 GRLEELRRDYHKIWS
-1453 EILARKKGIINP
+1453 EIRTGKKSKEKTS
-1465 RMNSEFLS
+1465 MNAELLS
-1473 RLDALSDEIN
+1473 QLDALSNEIN
-1483 NSSIGLEHL
+1483 DSSIGLEHL

-1502 LDSMKTKNYNF
+1502 LELMKSKNESF
-1513 FKLPKIA
+1513 VKLPKTA
-1520 AELMVSGYPVELMDG
+1520 AELMVLGYPVELMDG
-1535 DASYLP
+1535 DASHLP

-1548 FDRLIER
+1548 FDSLIER

-1622 EGLRAIEVAN
+1622 EGLRAIEMAN

-1649 GNLTVINIF
+1649 GNMTVINIY

-1678 MKKVNL
+1678 MKEVNL
-1684 SPGCLFVH
+1684 SPSCFFVH

-1699 AKEKNMEGQ
+1699 AKEQNMEGQ
-1708 RRLQEK
+1708 RRFQEK

-1724 QEFCDISSFSDVIGF
+1724 QEFCDISSFSNVIGF
-1739 DVNTHIHYF
+1739 DVKTHIHYF

-1773 SKILQAAQQQS
+1773 SKILQAAKDS

-1792 GLKDRIGDLWNALLN
+1792 SLKDRIGDLWNALLN

-1821 AYRKLESA
+1821 VYRKLESA

-1836 LRSHILDVQMRLENK
+1836 LRSHILDVQMRLDNK
-1851 IRNGDLQNVTREQL
+1851 IRNGNLQNVTREQL
-1865 EGLVQETSDGI
+1865 EGLVQETSDAI
-1876 EKEVEKYFREDKDH
+1876 EKEVEKYFWEDNDH

-1905 ELKETLLHET
+1905 ELKETLLHEM

-1927 EQSKLHARKLQ
+1927 EQRKLDARKLE

-1948 ELAVTVKGKSLSERE
+1948 ELAVTLKGKNFSERE

-1970 LWNKWIAEVSNAAP
+1970 LWNSWIAEVSHSAP

-1994 IEDALLEHFKEPGF
+1994 IEDVLLEQFKEPAF
-2008 PERMRSFHKGRGFS
+2008 HARIRSFHKGRGFS
-2022 FDMKKH
+2022 FDKEKH

-2034 YRYLPDRWSISNADV
+2034 FGFISDPRSIFSADV
-2049 INMQHITDNIIASV
+2049 INFQHITDNIIASV
-2063 RANIDKKEQ
+2063 KANIDKKEQ

-2084 ILNEVQEGVNS
+2084 ILNEVQDGVNS

-2108 SIELSL
+2108 SIDLSL

-2124 KAMREAFQK
+2124 KAMHEAFQK
-2133 ANDPVLYLS
+2133 ANDPVVYLN

-2175 AFRQAVYERT
+2175 ALHRAVYERT
-2185 AKDIAE
+2185 AKNIAE
-2191 DMQGK
+2191 DMQGRF
-2196 LPDFRGNRAN
+2196 PDFQGNRAN
-2206 LEVSILRYLA
+2206 LEVCILRYLA
-2216 EKENFEYFKQYLKF
+2216 EKENFEYFKSYLMR
-2230 PKTFFQSYIERRVKS
+2230 PKEFFHKYIGIQVQNYCSDGNRR
-2245 HCLDESGRLK
+2245 LE
-2255 KFLDFSLNHL
+2255 KFLSSSLNLL
-2265 YQNILSAV
+2265 YGNIQSAV
-2273 SLSTQTVK
+2273 SLSTQIVK
-2281 DRKDR
+2281 DKKDR

-2298 RELREVISLPRSDLK
+2298 RELTEVINLPRSDLK

-2318 EVTDIEFLSSALADN
+2318 EVTDIEFLSSVVAEAVDD
-2333 LRNLRD
+2333 LRD
-2339 RLMTEFAGADMSSFS
+2339 RLMTEFADADMSSFS
-2354 TQPHTILAEH
+2354 RQPHTILAEQ
-2364 FSGCWEQCPFCGA
+2364 FVGCWEQCPFCGA

-2390 QLIFHRPQ
+2390 QVVYHRP
-2398 GVNGWRWIGT
+2398 RALMGT
-2408 GQLIIDICSSLVASN
+2408 MWGGRDHLSIDICSSLVTTKLKFRFDN
-2423 CHFVIGDEVSYPY
+2423 GKWIRY
-2436 KTYRDAGP
+2436 KRYRNAGP
-2444 PYSTW
+2444 PFSTW
-2449 NILPDSSMQ
+2449 KILPDPSMQ
-2458 AYWKWFVSHFKTQL
+2458 AYWKWFVSHFRTEL
-2472 EALYNQKF
+2472 EAFYHGKF
-2480 QGRGE
+2480 QGKGE
-2485 IPEAWRRITKQE
+2485 IPEAWQRITKQE